1 MTGTLVAAID
11 RADVARYVNTLFLV
25 YIVLIFIRI
34 VMTWIPRIPY
44 NPALNA
50 VLTFVR
56 DVTDPY
62 LNIFRRI
69 LPPVRLGPAALD
81 LSPMIGIFVLLI
93 AQGLIVGLIHS

>member
-1 MTGTLVAAID
+1 MSAAPLAAFD
-11 RADVARYVNTLFLV
+11 RGDVAGYVNTLFLV

-50 VLTFVR
+50 VLGFVR

-62 LNIFRRI
+62 LNLFRRV
-69 LPPVRLGPAALD
+69 LPRVRLGPAALD
-81 LSPMIGIFVLLI
+81 LSPMVGIFVLVV
-93 AQGLIVGLIHS
+93 AQPLVVGLIA